1 MAAAAVAALLLLLL
15 VIIPALVHLAQRT
28 TPGTSTAQSGVPPPA
43 ATAPPATAT
52 PSQQGLAGA
61 VTGFQLTPQGDCRPG
76 ARCTIRVQVNIQRP
90 DAQTE
95 VTWQL
100 KVTDVCHGHATTT
113 QPGSS
118 VTAQAGWSFVFGIDP
133 VELPNSGQLRVV
145 AQTSSPAD
153 ATSDPLTI
161 GTGC

>member
-1 MAAAAVAALLLLLL
+1 
-15 VIIPALVHLAQRT
+15 
-28 TPGTSTAQSGVPPPA
+28 
-43 ATAPPATAT
+43 
-52 PSQQGLAGA
+52 
-61 VTGFQLTPQGDCRPG
+61 
-76 ARCTIRVQVNIQRP
+76 
-90 DAQTE
+90 
-95 VTWQL
+95 
-100 KVTDVCHGHATTT
+100 
-113 QPGSS
+113 